1 MKKYLVLLSL
11 VWFLFACRTDP
22 STNEVQSTSVNP
34 TNLQLR
40 LSVEPDGL
48 SPILARSGQS
58 RQVFRQLYTRLLDV
72 DPVSLE
78 FVPYLATSRAEVVQL
93 ENGSQTFTFDIHKNA
108 SWSDGTALTVND
120 IIFSYKILKHPG
132 VKTRYSPIADLID
145 DIKLDAENPQ
155 EITFVAKECHITLE
169 SAIAEMFIYPEHIF
183 DPQKEM
189 REIPFVDFK
198 EDQQITEL
206 VAGSEVLK
214 AVAERFMNPEF
225 VRDPAKF
232 VTAGPYIFSEWITGQ
247 RIRIK
252 KNEDWW
258 GNALKGN
265 LFVNNA
271 KQITYQIIPDH
282 NTALTQLVNG
292 ELDALSN
299 VVPADFD
306 ENKEKDN
313 LQAVGKATLSIVFL
327 TLNTSQGLLQD
338 KNVRKALALVCD
350 EESIIKNAK
359 NGYANLVNGP
369 FMPGTQDYND
379 NIKPIGFDPEK
390 ARELLKASGWLDSNK
405 DGILDKM
412 IDGKRSNLSL
422 AFVYSPKS
430 KTGPLIGELLK
441 SSAKKIGFDIR
452 ITPKAS
458 KIYSAE
464 LKSGNFDIVLLGTT
478 FPPGLYDPK
487 GRWHTESFPPNGGN
501 YCRFGN
507 EKSDQLIN
515 GIRSACDD
523 PAGRVRLS
531 HELHSMIAEEQPVI
545 FLYND
550 KALHLINKKYDN
562 VLVSSNRP
570 GLFEEFLTLK

>member
-1 MKKYLVLLSL
+1 MKKYLLLLSL
-11 VWFLFACRTDP
+11 VGFLFACRTDP
-22 STNEVQSTSVNP
+22 STNNVQNTSVNP

-40 LSVEPDGL
+40 LIDDPDGL
-48 SPILARSGQS
+48 SPILSRTGRS
-58 RQVFRQLYTRLLDV
+58 RKVFRQLYTRLLDV

-93 ENGSQTFTFDIHKNA
+93 ENGNQTFTFDIYKNA
-108 SWSDGTALTVND
+108 AWSDGTALTVND
-120 IIFSYKILKHPG
+120 LLFSYKILKHPG
-132 VKTRYSPIADLID
+132 VKTRYSPIADLIN
-145 DIKLDAENPQ
+145 DIKLDVENPHK
-155 EITFVAKECHITLE
+155 ITFMAKECHITLE
-169 SAIAEMFIYPEHIF
+169 SAIAEMYIYPEHIF
-183 DPQKEM
+183 DPEKVM
-189 REIPFVDFK
+189 REIPYLDFK
-198 EDQQITEL
+198 EDQKITEL
-206 VAGSEVLK
+206 VAGSEPLK
-214 AVAERFMNPEF
+214 AVAERFMNPEYG
-225 VRDPAKF
+225 RDPEKF
-232 VTAGPYIFSEWITGQ
+232 VTAGPYLFSEWITGQ
-247 RIRIK
+247 RIQIK
-252 KNEDWW
+252 KNEEWW
-258 GNALKGN
+258 GNNLKGN

-282 NTALTQLVNG
+282 NTALTQLANG
-292 ELDALSN
+292 ELDALSD

-306 ENKEKDN
+306 EHKEKDN
-313 LQAVGKATLSIVFL
+313 LQAVSKATLSTVWL

-359 NGYANLVNGP
+359 NGYANMVSGP
-369 FMPGTQDYND
+369 FMPGTKDYN
-379 NIKPIGFDPEK
+379 NSIKPIGFDPEK
-390 ARELLKASGWLDSNK
+390 ASELLKASGWVDSNK

-422 AFVYSPKS
+422 TFVYSPKS
-430 KTGPLIGELLK
+430 KTGPLIADLLK

-487 GRWHTESFPPNGGN
+487 GRWHTESFAPNGGN

-507 EKSDQLIN
+507 EKSDQLID

-523 PAGRVRLS
+523 PAERIRLS
-531 HELHSMIAEEQPVI
+531 HELHAMIADEQPVI

-550 KALHLINKKYDN
+550 KTLHLINKKYDN
-562 VLVSSNRP
+562 VVVSSNRP